1 MSSPKKRGGRGVS
14 TLPKSAPRK
23 AAVPLGSWIVLAV
36 LALGLV
42 AELGRSRDRL
52 RAGAIGWRTE
62 GVARAAAS
70 AGRAPRELFSE
81 SLRLLRLAE
90 TLDPSDVSLP
100 LARGSQHLLLGSG
113 EAAIEAYS
121 EALRLE
127 PRPEIYLNLGR
138 AQLLV
143 RQNAAARQSFLT
155 AVRLDPNL
163 APYVP
168 TIP

>member
-1 MSSPKKRGGRGVS
+1 MSSHKKRGGRGVATS
-14 TLPKSAPRK
+14 TQGTMRK
-23 AAVPLGSWIVLAV
+23 VAVPLGSWFV
-36 LALGLV
+36 LALLALALV

-62 GVARAAAS
+62 GVTRAAVS
-70 AGRAPRELFSE
+70 AGRLPRELFSE
-81 SLRLLRLAE
+81 NLRLLRLAE
-90 TLDPSDVSLP
+90 TLDPADVSLP

-138 AQLLV
+138 AQLLANQ
-143 RQNAAARQSFLT
+143 RAAAQQSFTT

-168 TIP
+168 RIP